1 MTAQTTHLSTGNHQ
15 IHLPPRRTHELPKLL
30 ADPLKYAQSIV
41 IRQRLEEV
49 LDRVAL
55 VLGAHVPLQL
65 LDDLRLVPRAQ
76 GRGHEDLGEI
86 DVFLHHFVEGR
97 ERFGD
102 RVQGG
107 GFDCCG
113 VLYLLCSWSV

>member
-1 MTAQTTHLSTGNHQ
+1 MPPNMAAPTTHLSTSNHQ
-15 IHLPPRRTHELPKLL
+15 IHLPPRRTHELAKLL
-30 ADPLKYAQSIV
+30 ADPLEYAQAIV

-65 LDDLRLVPRAQ
+65 LDDLRLVVRAQ
-76 GRGHEDLGEI
+76 GRGREDLGEV
-86 DVFLHHFVEGR
+86 DVFLEYFGQGR

-113 VLYLLCSWSV
+113 VL